1 MELIRCENLSK
12 HYGRLR
18 ALDNIDLSIEA
29 GKPVALVGP
38 NGAGKTTLM
47 SLIAGF
53 IRPTTGSVTI
63 NDPATGGSAA
73 GQSSIKSRLSVLPQD
88 AQFDPN
94 FSIGSQLILYAKLR
108 GVKKPKQQ
116 VARSLELVQLQDRFK
131 SKSTELSHGMSK
143 RLLIAQ
149 TLLGNPDIILLDEPT
164 AGIDPPNA
172 KLIRDLIASE
182 SSNTTFVVSS
192 HNLDELEKVCDTVI
206 HLTDGKL
213 VSQGS
218 IADEVGE
225 QGFLTL
231 QADYDAGQYIE
242 SVDGLINVG
251 QNQHNEFIIEF
262 DAINHPQFHIAMLQK
277 LADNNIR
284 YKRLINGR
292 TLEEKMYS
300 QSKA

>member
-1 MELIRCENLSK
+1 MELVRCESLSK
-12 HYGRLR
+12 RYGKLR
-18 ALDNIDLSIEA
+18 ALDNIDLNIEA
-29 GKPVALVGP
+29 GKPIALVGP

-47 SLIAGF
+47 SLIGGF
-53 IRPTTGSVTI
+53 IRPSDGVVTVCG
-63 NDPATGGSAA
+63 AAA
-73 GQSSIKSRLSVLPQD
+73 GHSSIKSKISILPQD

-94 FSIGSQLILYAKLR
+94 FSIGPQLTLYAKLR
-108 GVKKPKQQ
+108 GVDNPKQE
-116 VARSLELVQLQDRFK
+116 VAKALELVQLQDRFK
-131 SKSTELSHGMSK
+131 SKATELSHGMSK

-149 TLLGNPDIILLDEPT
+149 TLLGNPEIILLDEPT

-206 HLTDGKL
+206 HLADGKL
-213 VSQGS
+213 ISQAS
-218 IADEVGE
+218 ISDEVSE

-231 QADYDAGQYIE
+231 QVDYDAGQYIE
-242 SVDGLINVG
+242 SIAGLIKLG

-262 DAINHPQFHIAMLQK
+262 DAIKHPQFHIALLQK
-277 LADNNIR
+277 LADHDIR
-284 YKRLINGR
+284 YKKLINGR

-300 QSKA
+300 QSKAI

>member
-1 MELIRCENLSK
+1 MELIRCEKLSK
-12 HYGRLR
+12 HYGKLK

-47 SLIAGF
+47 NLIAGF
-53 IRPTTGSVTI
+53 IRPSAGSVTI
-63 NDPATGGSAA
+63 NDTNTGGK
-73 GQSSIKSRLSVLPQD
+73 SSVKSRLSVLPQD

-94 FSIGSQLILYAKLR
+94 FSIGSQLTLHAKLR
-108 GVKKPKQQ
+108 GVKNPKQQ
-116 VARSLELVQLQDRFK
+116 VAQSLELVQLQDRLK
-131 SKSTELSHGMSK
+131 SKPTELSHGMSK

-206 HLTDGKL
+206 HLADGKL

-242 SVDGLINVG
+242 SVAGLIKLG

-262 DAINHPQFHIAMLQK
+262 DAINHPQFHIAMMQN

-284 YKRLINGR
+284 FKRLINGR

-300 QSKA
+300 QM

>member
-1 MELIRCENLSK
+1 
-12 HYGRLR
+12 
-18 ALDNIDLSIEA
+18 
-29 GKPVALVGP
+29 
-38 NGAGKTTLM
+38 
-47 SLIAGF
+47 
-53 IRPTTGSVTI
+53 
-63 NDPATGGSAA
+63 
-73 GQSSIKSRLSVLPQD
+73 
-88 AQFDPN
+88 
-94 FSIGSQLILYAKLR
+94 
-108 GVKKPKQQ
+108 
-116 VARSLELVQLQDRFK
+116 
-131 SKSTELSHGMSK
+131 MSK

-206 HLTDGKL
+206 HLADGKL

>member
-1 MELIRCENLSK
+1 MAIIRCEKLSK
-12 HYGRLR
+12 HYGKLR
-18 ALDNIDLSIEA
+18 ALNNIDLTIEA

-47 SLIAGF
+47 SLIGGF
-53 IRPTTGSVTI
+53 IRPSTGTVTVCG
-63 NDPATGGSAA
+63 AAA
-73 GQSSIKSRLSVLPQD
+73 GHSSVKSKLSVLPQD
-88 AQFDPN
+88 ALFDPN
-94 FSIGSQLILYAKLR
+94 FSIGSQLTLYAKLR
-108 GVKKPKQQ
+108 GVDNPKQE
-116 VARSLELVQLQDRFK
+116 VAKALELVQLQDRFK

-149 TLLGNPDIILLDEPT
+149 TLLGNPEIILLDEPT

-206 HLTDGKL
+206 HLADGKL

-218 IADEVGE
+218 ISDEVSE

-231 QADYDAGQYIE
+231 QADYEAGQYIE
-242 SVDGLINVG
+242 SVAGLIKLG

-262 DAINHPQFHIAMLQK
+262 DAVNHPQFHIAMLK
-277 LADNNIR
+277 NLADNNVR
-284 YKRLINGR
+284 FKKLINGR

-300 QSKA
+300 QSQ

>member
-1 MELIRCENLSK
+1 MELIRCEKLSK

-38 NGAGKTTLM
+38 NGAGKTTLI

-53 IRPTTGSVTI
+53 IRPSSGGVTI
-63 NDPATGGSAA
+63 NDSAAGGFAA

-108 GVKKPKQQ
+108 GVKNPKQQ

-149 TLLGNPDIILLDEPT
+149 ALLGNPDIILLDEPT

-206 HLTDGKL
+206 HLADGKL

-231 QADYDAGQYIE
+231 QADHDAGQHIE
-242 SVDGLINVG
+242 SVAGLINLG

-262 DAINHPQFHIAMLQK
+262 DAVNYPQFHIAMLQK
-277 LADNNIR
+277 LANNNIR

-300 QSKA
+300 QN

>member
-1 MELIRCENLSK
+1 MELIKCEKLSK
-12 HYGRLR
+12 RYSKLR
-18 ALDNIDLSIEA
+18 ALDNVDLSIDS
-29 GKPVALVGP
+29 GKPIALVGP

-47 SLIAGF
+47 SLIGGF
-53 IRPTTGSVTI
+53 IRPSTGSVTVCGA
-63 NDPATGGSAA
+63 PAGH
-73 GQSSIKSRLSVLPQD
+73 SSIKSKLSVLPQD

-94 FSIGSQLILYAKLR
+94 FSIGSQLTLYANLR
-108 GVKKPKQQ
+108 GVKNADHE
-116 VARSLELVQLQDRFK
+116 VTRALELVQLQDRFK
-131 SKSTELSHGMSK
+131 SKSTELSHGMGK

-149 TLLGNPDIILLDEPT
+149 TLLGNPEIILLDEPT

-172 KLIRDLIASE
+172 KLIRDLIAAE

-206 HLTDGKL
+206 HLADGKL

-218 IADEVGE
+218 IADEESE

-231 QADYDAGQYIE
+231 QADFDARQTIE
-242 SVDGLINVG
+242 SVAGLIRLG

-300 QSKA
+300 QGKL

>member
-1 MELIRCENLSK
+1 MELIRCEKLSK
-12 HYGRLR
+12 RYGKLQ
-18 ALDNIDLSIEA
+18 ALDNVDLTIEA
-29 GKPVALVGP
+29 GMPVALIGP

-47 SLIAGF
+47 SLIGGF
-53 IRPTTGSVTI
+53 IRPSNGSVKVCG
-63 NDPATGGSAA
+63 AAA
-73 GQSSIKSRLSVLPQD
+73 GHSSIKSKLSVLPQD

-108 GVKKPKQQ
+108 GVKNPKQE
-116 VARSLELVQLQDRFK
+116 VTKALELVQLQDRFK

-182 SSNTTFVVSS
+182 SSKTTFVVSS

-206 HLTDGKL
+206 HLVDGKL

-218 IADEVGE
+218 ITDEVGE

-242 SVDGLINVG
+242 SVAGLIKLG

-262 DAINHPQFHIAMLQK
+262 DAINHPQFHISLLQI

-284 YKRLINGR
+284 FKKLINGR

-300 QSKA
+300 QNK

>member
-1 MELIRCENLSK
+1 
-12 HYGRLR
+12 
-18 ALDNIDLSIEA
+18 
-29 GKPVALVGP
+29 
-38 NGAGKTTLM
+38 M

-164 AGIDPPNA
+164 AGIDPPMPN
-172 KLIRDLIASE
+172 
-182 SSNTTFVVSS
+182 
-192 HNLDELEKVCDTVI
+192 
-206 HLTDGKL
+206 
-213 VSQGS
+213 
-218 IADEVGE
+218 
-225 QGFLTL
+225 
-231 QADYDAGQYIE
+231 
-242 SVDGLINVG
+242 
-251 QNQHNEFIIEF
+251 
-262 DAINHPQFHIAMLQK
+262 
-277 LADNNIR
+277 
-284 YKRLINGR
+284 
-292 TLEEKMYS
+292 
-300 QSKA
+300 